1 MGSARTPVWKKGPA
15 TRNKAG
21 LMPTLIGLRATVLLG
36 RSKGNQSRGK
46 RLMAGSPLGQNQAF
60 QFSCPWDC

>member
-1 MGSARTPVWKKGPA
+1 MGSARTPVWKEGPA

-21 LMPTLIGLRATVLLG
+21 LMPTLTGLRATALLG
-36 RSKGNQSRGK
+36 RRKGNQSRGK
-46 RLMAGSPLGQNQAF
+46 RLMAGPPLGQSQAF